1 MFVEYFNIAQ
11 TANYGLTIYTP
22 RGYAQYEREKNRM
35 VMPKKAAHKES
46 HRAMPREEQARQ
58 DLLLRLRRVEGQ
70 VRGVQKM
77 VEDER
82 YCPDVLAQM
91 SAIHESLRAVE
102 RILMK
107 DHLQHCATEALRSGD
122 DKQAQRTYNE
132 LTELFYRHAR

>member
-1 MFVEYFNIAQ
+1 MSKKSAAKQLHRVAS
-11 TANYGLTIYTP
+11 
-22 RGYAQYEREKNRM
+22 RE
-35 VMPKKAAHKES
+35 AG
-46 HRAMPREEQARQ
+46 ARQ

-82 YCPDVLAQM
+82 YCPDVLVQM

-102 RILMK
+102 RALMK

-122 DKQAQRTYNE
+122 AKQAQRTYDE

>member
-1 MFVEYFNIAQ
+1 M
-11 TANYGLTIYTP
+11 TK
-22 RGYAQYEREKNRM
+22 KNVR
-35 VMPKKAAHKES
+35 PQKES
-46 HRAMPREEQARQ
+46 HRAQPREPGSRQ

-77 VEDER
+77 VEENR
-82 YCPDVLAQM
+82 YCPDVLVQM
-91 SAIHESLRAVE
+91 SAIHGSLRAVE

-107 DHLQHCATEALRSGD
+107 DHLQHCATEALRCGD

>member
-1 MFVEYFNIAQ
+1 
-11 TANYGLTIYTP
+11 
-22 RGYAQYEREKNRM
+22 
-35 VMPKKAAHKES
+35 MPKKAAHKES

-82 YCPDVLAQM
+82 YCPDVLVQM

>member
-1 MFVEYFNIAQ
+1 M
-11 TANYGLTIYTP
+11 L
-22 RGYAQYEREKNRM
+22 
-35 VMPKKAAHKES
+35 KKAAHKGS
-46 HRAMPREEQARQ
+46 HRAMPREAEARK

-82 YCPDVLAQM
+82 YCPDVLVQM

-107 DHLQHCATEALRSGD
+107 DHLQHCATQALRSGD
-122 DKQAQRTYNE
+122 TKQAQRTYDE

>member
-1 MFVEYFNIAQ
+1 MTKK
-11 TANYGLTIYTP
+11 TA
-22 RGYAQYEREKNRM
+22 R
-35 VMPKKAAHKES
+35 AHKAS
-46 HRAMPREEQARQ
+46 HRAMPRQGGTRE

-77 VEDER
+77 VEEDR
-82 YCPDVLAQM
+82 YCPDVLVQM

>member
-1 MFVEYFNIAQ
+1 MKKKKVPKEMHRV
-11 TANYGLTIYTP
+11 TP
-22 RGYAQYEREKNRM
+22 RD
-35 VMPKKAAHKES
+35 S
-46 HRAMPREEQARQ
+46 DARQ

-77 VEDER
+77 VEDDR
-82 YCPDVLAQM
+82 YCPDVLVQM

>member
-1 MFVEYFNIAQ
+1 MPRKSSPKQ
-11 TANYGLTIYTP
+11 T
-22 RGYAQYEREKNRM
+22 
-35 VMPKKAAHKES
+35 
-46 HRAMPREEQARQ
+46 HRASPRESEARQ
-58 DLLLRLRRVEGQ
+58 DLMLRLRRVEGQ

-82 YCPDVLAQM
+82 YCPDVLVQM

-102 RILMK
+102 RALMK

-122 DKQAQRTYNE
+122 AKQAQRTYDE

>member
-1 MFVEYFNIAQ
+1 M
-11 TANYGLTIYTP
+11 
-22 RGYAQYEREKNRM
+22 KK
-35 VMPKKAAHKES
+35 KKAYKETN
-46 HRAMPREEQARQ
+46 RAMPREAAARQ
-58 DLLLRLRRVEGQ
+58 NLLLRLRRVEGQ

-77 VEDER
+77 VEDDR
-82 YCPDVLAQM
+82 YCPDVLMQM

-122 DKQAQRTYNE
+122 DNQAQRTYNE

>member
-1 MFVEYFNIAQ
+1 M
-11 TANYGLTIYTP
+11 
-22 RGYAQYEREKNRM
+22 
-35 VMPKKAAHKES
+35 KKQKTQKET
-46 HRAMPREEQARQ
+46 HRAMPRDTSARE

-77 VEDER
+77 VEEDR
-82 YCPDVLAQM
+82 YCPDVLVQM

-122 DKQAQRTYNE
+122 DKQTQRTYNE

>member
-1 MFVEYFNIAQ
+1 MKKQKAQ
-11 TANYGLTIYTP
+11 
-22 RGYAQYEREKNRM
+22 
-35 VMPKKAAHKES
+35 KES
-46 HRAMPREEQARQ
+46 HRSMPREASAREG
-58 DLLLRLRRVEGQ
+58 LLLRLRRIEGQ

-77 VEDER
+77 VEEDR
-82 YCPDVLAQM
+82 YCPDVLVQM

>member
-1 MFVEYFNIAQ
+1 M
-11 TANYGLTIYTP
+11 
-22 RGYAQYEREKNRM
+22 RKNPM
-35 VMPKKAAHKES
+35 AMPKKAAHKES
-46 HRAMPREEQARQ
+46 HRAMPREEAARK

-82 YCPDVLAQM
+82 YCPDVLVQM

-107 DHLQHCATEALRSGD
+107 DHLQHCATQALRSGD
-122 DKQAQRTYNE
+122 AKQAQRTYDE

>member
-1 MFVEYFNIAQ
+1 MPRKNI
-11 TANYGLTIYTP
+11 
-22 RGYAQYEREKNRM
+22 K
-35 VMPKKAAHKES
+35 KES
-46 HRAMPREEQARQ
+46 HRSTPRDANARK
-58 DLLLRLRRVEGQ
+58 DLVLRLRRIEGQ

-77 VEDER
+77 VEDDR
-82 YCPDVLAQM
+82 YCPDVLVQM

>member
-1 MFVEYFNIAQ
+1 
-11 TANYGLTIYTP
+11 
-22 RGYAQYEREKNRM
+22 
-35 VMPKKAAHKES
+35 MPKKAAH
-46 HRAMPREEQARQ
+46 RAAPREAASREN
-58 DLLLRLRRVEGQ
+58 LLLRLRRVEGQ

-77 VEDER
+77 VEDDR
-82 YCPDVLAQM
+82 YCPDVLIQM

>member
-1 MFVEYFNIAQ
+1 M
-11 TANYGLTIYTP
+11 P
-22 RGYAQYEREKNRM
+22 RKSL
-35 VMPKKAAHKES
+35 PKQS
-46 HRAMPREEQARQ
+46 HRAAPRESGTRQ

-82 YCPDVLAQM
+82 YCPDVLVQM

-102 RILMK
+102 RALMK

-122 DKQAQRTYNE
+122 AKQAQRTYDE

>member
-1 MFVEYFNIAQ
+1 M
-11 TANYGLTIYTP
+11 
-22 RGYAQYEREKNRM
+22 
-35 VMPKKAAHKES
+35 KKRVHKEA
-46 HRAMPREEQARQ
+46 HRAMARETGARE

-77 VEDER
+77 VEEDR
-82 YCPDVLAQM
+82 YCPDVLVQM

>member
-1 MFVEYFNIAQ
+1 VEGI
-11 TANYGLTIYTP
+11 I
-22 RGYAQYEREKNRM
+22 
-35 VMPKKAAHKES
+35 VVPKKTNSQKSA
-46 HRAMPREEQARQ
+46 HRAMPRDESARQ

-77 VEDER
+77 VEEDR
-82 YCPDVLAQM
+82 YCPDVLVQM